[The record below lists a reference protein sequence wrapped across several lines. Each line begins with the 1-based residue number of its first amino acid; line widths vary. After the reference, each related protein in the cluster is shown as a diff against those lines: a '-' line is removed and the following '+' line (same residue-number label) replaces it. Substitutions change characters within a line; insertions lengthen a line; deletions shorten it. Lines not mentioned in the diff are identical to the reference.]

1 MEELLRKIRG
11 LRFRELTGTE
21 IAIAL
26 IVVLVAFWA
35 VGFVINLIQ
44 TVLPFI
50 ILALLAY
57 VGFNVLR
64 SRGKDTDEA
73 IISVRA
79 EQKAQ
84 ERQARRAE
92 QSAPRVVRAQDTV
105 IVSEKAA
112 EPVPK
117 ANAEAEPMPA
127 LKVTPNINPETGLA
141 EVDISRLEEREQ
153 ELLKEAKQ
161 MTDDVQAQ
169 IEARKK
175 RLMGGEGG

>member
-11 LRFRELTGTE
+11 LRFKELTGTE

-26 IVVLVAFWA
+26 IAVLVAFWA
-35 VGFVINLIQ
+35 IGFVINIIQ
-44 TVLPFI
+44 TVLPFV

-57 VGFNVLR
+57 VGLNVLR

-79 EQKAQ
+79 EQKAK
-84 ERQARRAE
+84 ERQERRAE
-92 QSAPRVVRAQDTV
+92 SVPRVVRAEP
-105 IVSEKAA
+105 IAA
-112 EPVPK
+112 EKLADPIAKPLESEELVV
-117 ANAEAEPMPA
+117 
-127 LKVTPNINPETGLA
+127 KVAPRINPDTGLA
-141 EVDISRLEEREQ
+141 EADISRLEEREQ

-161 MTDDVQAQ
+161 TNSDIQAQ

-175 RLMGGEGG
+175 RLMGGEGGSNA